1 MLRKRF
7 ERLQT
12 KLKAI
17 AMSDTLINL
26 QRRQQSA
33 GDLASVVRAMKA
45 MASSNITQYEMA
57 VQSLQ
62 EYYRT
67 ISLGLY
73 ACLRNERLAMISNA
87 GSVQDQKTIAVIFGS
102 DQGLVGRFND
112 TITSFAQE
120 KLKHISGE
128 IEIWSVGER
137 TYSLLLDAGRKSAK
151 LFNVPHSVSA
161 ITPLVNNI
169 LIKSEEFRQKHQF
182 YNFYIFYNSPI
193 TGVGY
198 QQEIRQLFPPDEKWY
213 SEISK
218 TEWPSQNLPE
228 VIGGN
233 ESTLRTLISEY
244 LFVSLYKASAESLAA
259 ENASRLEAMERA
271 EKNIDEMLEE
281 LNRGYNSLRQSTI
294 DEELFD
300 VIAGFE
306 ALKKVDR

>member
-1 MLRKRF
+1 
-7 ERLQT
+7 
-12 KLKAI
+12 
-17 AMSDTLINL
+17 MSDTLINL
-26 QRRQQSA
+26 QRRRQSA

-73 ACLRNERLAMISNA
+73 ACFENERLSVISNE
-87 GSVQDQKTIAVIFGS
+87 GNRKDRKTIAVIFGS

-112 TITSFAQE
+112 TISSFAQE
-120 KLKHISGE
+120 TLKDLPGDV
-128 IEIWSVGER
+128 EIWAVGER
-137 TYSLLLDAGRKSAK
+137 TYSLLLDAGRTSTK
-151 LFNVPHSVSA
+151 LFNVPNSVSA
-161 ITPLVNNI
+161 ITPLVNHI
-169 LIKSEEFRQKHQF
+169 LIKSEEIRQENQF
-182 YNFYIFYNSPI
+182 YDFYIFYNSPL

-198 QQEIRQLFPPDEKWY
+198 QQEKRQLFPPDENWY

-218 TEWPSQNLPE
+218 MEWPSENLPQ
-228 VIGGN
+228 VIGGA
-233 ESTLRTLISEY
+233 ERTLRTLISEY
-244 LFVSLYKASAESLAA
+244 LFVSLYKASAESLAS

-271 EKNIDEMLEE
+271 EKNIDEMLVE

-306 ALKKVDR
+306 ALKKDDPYIS